1 MKRFVFINILLAFV
15 ILNTSSFGQTV
26 DERVETLEQK
36 ILDLEQR
43 IKDLERLLKLSAA
56 TEETP
61 VKMGDCTKV
70 QNWRKLKLGMPMD
83 DIRLLL
89 GEPHT
94 VGRGSFGT
102 MWFYDSGFGLGFV
115 SFSEEGLV
123 KRWMEP

>member
-1 MKRFVFINILLAFV
+1 MKRFVFINILLALV
-15 ILNTSSFGQTV
+15 ILNTSSFGQTI

-43 IKDLERLLKLSAA
+43 IKDLERLLKLSAS

-61 VKMGDCTKV
+61 VKMGDCTNV
-70 QNWRKLKLGMPMD
+70 QNWRKLKLGMTMD

-94 VGRGSFGT
+94 VGRGGFGT